1 MYINDVGSFRKNN
14 SEKIYEKW
22 KRLEKSQLIYMIII
36 NLVPDGRCNKN
47 IILQLSNKTVFL
59 FIKYKFI

>member
-1 MYINDVGSFRKNN
+1 MMLEV
-14 SEKIYEKW
+14 SEKIILKKIYEKW

-36 NLVPDGRCNKN
+36 NLVPDGRCSKN